1 MAFTL
6 RREPSPNQNTKFS
19 FLRLPIDLK
28 SVVSERLPQ
37 QLTQPVEATRQ
48 LFRHCCKQGYG
59 CRYIVLLPPYNEEV
73 YHVVSPSSSGSGH
86 RSRTLHMYC
95 VFQ

>member
-1 MAFTL
+1 MVRGLRYGKGLAKPEGVQMAFTL

-37 QLTQPVEATRQ
+37 QLHQPVEATRQ
-48 LFRHCCKQGYG
+48 VFRHCRKQGYMG
-59 CRYIVLLPPYNEEV
+59 ADTLFF
-73 YHVVSPSSSGSGH
+73 YHPTVK
-86 RSRTLHMYC
+86 RCTM
-95 VFQ
+95 

>member
-37 QLTQPVEATRQ
+37 QLHQPVEATRQ
-48 LFRHCCKQGYG
+48 VFRHCCKQGYMG
-59 CRYIVLLPPYNEEV
+59 AD
-73 YHVVSPSSSGSGH
+73 
-86 RSRTLHMYC
+86 TL
-95 VFQ
+95 VFHHPTVKRCTM